1 MNRQSS
7 GGKRSRKRPW
17 RICCLAV
24 LLAGSAAADPIRIGS
39 KNSNEGYLL
48 SEVSAQLLE
57 SEGFAV
63 ERRFGLGG
71 TLIAFDALVAGEI
84 DLYMEYTGTLSQAIL
99 KLGRDAERPEINRLL
114 SPKGLRLLRP
124 FGFNNTYAIAVRR
137 RHAQAL
143 GLRSIGDL
151 ADHPDLRVAFSH
163 EFLERRD
170 GWPGLAQAYG
180 LNLNVTGIE
189 HALAYQAIAEG
200 AIDITDAY
208 STDGEL
214 LRYDLAQL
222 RDDRRFFPQYLAAPL
237 VRRGLDDAAVR
248 LLDSLGGSLSDDR
261 IQALNAAVVV
271 DGGSFADVA
280 AGFLGERGVGAGAKP
295 DDLWSSL
302 AANTVQHLKLTLSA
316 LGAAVVVG
324 LTLSLLIFR
333 RAVLARSVI
342 YGCGLLQTVPSIA
355 LLALLI
361 PLFGIGAAPAVL
373 ALFLYSLLPILRNT
387 VTALCAI
394 DPTLLRVA
402 AALGLSRREQLR
414 HVYLPLSMPSVLA
427 GIRTAAVI
435 NIGTA
440 TLAAFIGAGGLGD
453 PIVTGLALNDVALIL
468 QGAIPAALLAIV
480 TELAFEAFERTLV
493 PGHLRA
499 VQVERPPSLQQGDKG
514 LLPGGV
520 QTTEDLD

>member
-1 MNRQSS
+1 MSRKPVR
-7 GGKRSRKRPW
+7 GKRSPLRPW
-17 RICCLAV
+17 RICCLAAV
-24 LLAGSAAADPIRIGS
+24 LAGAAAAEPEPIRIGS
-39 KNSNEGYLL
+39 KNSNESYLL
-48 SEVSAQLLE
+48 SETAAQLLE
-57 SEGFAV
+57 SEGFLV

-71 TLIAFDALVAGEI
+71 TLIAFNALAAGEI

-99 KLGRDAERPEINRLL
+99 QLPRQATRTHINGLL
-114 SPKGLRLLRP
+114 AAKGLRLLP
-124 FGFNNTYAIAVRR
+124 PLGFNNTYAIAVRR
-137 RHAQAL
+137 RQAQAL

-151 ADHPDLRVAFSH
+151 ANHPHLRLAFSH
-163 EFLERRD
+163 EFLERQD
-170 GWPGLAQAYG
+170 GWRGLAQAYG
-180 LNLNVTGIE
+180 LDLPVTGIE

-200 AIDITDAY
+200 AIDVTDAY

-214 LRYDLAQL
+214 LRYELAQL

-237 VRRGLDDAAVR
+237 VRTDLDARAAA
-248 LLDSLGGSLSDDR
+248 LLRSLGGALDDDGM
-261 IQALNAAVVV
+261 QALNAAVVV
-271 DGGSFADVA
+271 DGGSFAEVA
-280 AGFLGERGVGAGAKP
+280 AGFLGERGVAADALP
-295 DDLWSSL
+295 DDLWPGL
-302 AANTVQHLKLTLSA
+302 AANTVQHLKLTFSA
-316 LGAAVVVG
+316 LAAAVAVG

-342 YGCGLLQTVPSIA
+342 YACGLLQTVPSIA
-355 LLALLI
+355 LLALMI
-361 PLFGIGAAPAVL
+361 PVFNIGATPAVV

-453 PIVTGLALNDVALIL
+453 PIVTGLALNDVSLIL
-468 QGAIPAALLAIV
+468 QGAVPAAVLAIL
-480 TELAFEAFERTLV
+480 TELAFEAVERALV
-493 PGHLRA
+493 PSHLRTA
-499 VQVERPPSLQQGDKG
+499 Q
-514 LLPGGV
+514 
-520 QTTEDLD
+520 